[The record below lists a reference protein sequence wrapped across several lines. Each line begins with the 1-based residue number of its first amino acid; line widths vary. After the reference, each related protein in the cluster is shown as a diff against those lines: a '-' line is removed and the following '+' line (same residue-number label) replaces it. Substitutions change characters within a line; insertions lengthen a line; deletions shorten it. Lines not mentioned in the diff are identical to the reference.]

1 MRLSEDQNGE
11 FVETEFV
18 ETTGICP
25 GCDAQVKAITFA
37 GKTWADL
44 CDACEAKQREL
55 EKEKLQAKLKA
66 RAAESIAKEIPR
78 RYRKNDCSRF
88 PAEWSQIIKWEPNS
102 DGRGLV
108 VVGDTGKCK
117 TRMLCQLAIN
127 LAHIGVKFSFMRS
140 STLAALV
147 RQQYS
152 DFEPWAARDEIKRLS
167 RVPVLIVDD
176 LGKQASSPAV
186 EEAFFDLIEERTSQG
201 LPVLV
206 TANAKGAELERM
218 MSADRGRPLIR
229 RIRDYCTAVVLK

>member
-11 FVETEFV
+11 AIKTNAV
-18 ETTGICP
+18 CP
-25 GCDAQVKAITFA
+25 LCDAPVEAMAFAGITFA
-37 GKTWADL
+37 PL
-44 CDACEAKQREL
+44 CDACEAQQRQRE
-55 EKEKLQAKLKA
+55 EHKVEAIIKA
-66 RAAESIAKEIPR
+66 DAADMIAQEIPR
-78 RYRKNDCSRF
+78 RYRENDCSRF
-88 PAEWSQIIKWEPNS
+88 PAEWSQIIKWKPNS

-117 TRMLCQLAIN
+117 TRMLCQLAMN

>member
-11 FVETEFV
+11 AIKTNAVCPSCDTPVE
-18 ETTGICP
+18 
-25 GCDAQVKAITFA
+25 AMAFA
-37 GKTWADL
+37 GITLTPL
-44 CDACEAKQREL
+44 CDACEAQQRQRE
-55 EKEKLQAKLKA
+55 ENKIEAITKA
-66 RAAESIAKEIPR
+66 DAADMIAKQIPR
-78 RYRKNDCSRF
+78 RYQENDCSRF
-88 PAEWSQIIKWEPNS
+88 PGEWLEIIKWKPNS

-117 TRMLCQLAIN
+117 TRMLCQLAMN

-147 RQQYS
+147 RQQFS
-152 DFEPWAARDEIKRLS
+152 DFEPWAAKDEIKRLS

-218 MSADRGRPLIR
+218 MSADRGHPLIR
-229 RIRDYCTAVVLK
+229 RIRDFCTAVVLN

>member
-1 MRLSEDQNGE
+1 MRLSEDENGE
-11 FVETEFV
+11 MV
-18 ETTGICP
+18 ETTDICP
-25 GCDAQVKAITFA
+25 VCGSEPSSAVSILGFTFKAMC
-37 GKTWADL
+37 GD
-44 CDACEAKQREL
+44 CEAKQREL
-55 EKEKLQAKLKA
+55 EEEKAEATVKA
-66 RAAESIAKEIPR
+66 DAADMILEEIPR
-78 RYRKNDCSRF
+78 RYRENDCSRF
-88 PAEWSQIIKWEPNS
+88 PAEWSDIIKWRPN
-102 DGRGLV
+102 DEGRGLV